1 MENITSNNRI
11 WIDHTV
17 ALLRWVVIVNTVTKN
32 ILHYVFNLFLI
43 FVEKSFA
50 FPENVNE
57 EVSSNNKDKFATMMA
72 AMPKISYAVSHY
84 DSHHLRSNVQ
94 FSAIETIM
102 QSIKTEPSII
112 YLVPDHKKNQMRYW

>member
-1 MENITSNNRI
+1 MENITSNNQI

-17 ALLRWVVIVNTVTKN
+17 ALLRWVVILNTVTKN

-57 EVSSNNKDKFATMMA
+57 EVSSNNKYEVVTM
-72 AMPKISYAVSHY
+72 ISV
-84 DSHHLRSNVQ
+84 VQ
-94 FSAIETIM
+94 N
-102 QSIKTEPSII
+102 
-112 YLVPDHKKNQMRYW
+112 L